1 MEFKKLITVSNEY
14 AATVLNLGYGKSI
27 HRAVISAV
35 PENRIGK
42 IGRTVSGGP
51 LIANDMLVG
60 VASWVPSVI
69 NAAGKPEL
77 FTGVSIYSNWIQ
89 NVTGIELY

>member
-35 PENRIGK
+35 PENRYGNH
-42 IGRTVSGGP
+42 RTLSGGA

-60 VASWVPSVI
+60 VASWIPSVI